1 MKKDF
6 GRISR
11 GYLYIGLMTF
21 LCLCVGGCKS
31 GDNNGEKL
39 PQSTVSVIES
49 IESQTST
56 ETAETESVS
65 DNEETTEESKY
76 PMLAVPTAITDID
89 FAIESEGIYCIF
101 DGNKYGYMTET
112 GEEITAVVYDKG
124 EPFSEGLACVSK
136 EGKYGFIDKTGEE
149 VLPLVYDDA
158 TSFSEGLAY
167 FVKDGEYGFMT
178 ADGEVAFYLEC
189 DSVSSFSGGL
199 AYFSIDGKYG
209 YIDQTGKVAIEPIY
223 GMADFFEEGYAVVS
237 NNGYEGVIDKQGK
250 EIIPIIYDSITK
262 REDIWVAKTGD
273 VFDFFDREGKL
284 SFSDN
289 YDSIYNTE
297 EGYIVNV
304 NDVTGYVNKDGE
316 EVIAPAFDSLGRL
329 TGTDYF
335 VVEKDELYGVIDKQ
349 GAEVVPFIYDWA
361 WFRADEVREIG
372 LLEVGLDGKYG
383 CLSIDDFTFR
393 IPMEYDS
400 IGYWRNGYVSVCKND
415 CWGIIDKNGEILAPI
430 TYQRIGVFG
439 NGAVELEKDG
449 MQWLYNK
456 DGKLLLEG
464 TWEYITLK
472 GEYYVV
478 KQNEKYII
486 LDGLGNEI
494 LSYASSRGPQEVIG
508 SLMTNIY
515 YLDEYDREGIL
526 KFGDADKE
534 NLIKELVLQ
543 NKITPKKQAYWEI
556 VQSDFFKG
564 KNADGS
570 ERECFLG
577 ESWYDK
583 TCYLFDIDNSGSPLL
598 YYYAEPA
605 YQLMFPLSDSAIFT
619 MQDGEAVLVLKGYEC
634 GGSMRGDYVCFWREK
649 ETGELLLGTK
659 GAVGGFGGIATM
671 GSVYRYENGI
681 LENRFSYYSVYQ
693 SASNYERNELLEKAH
708 LFYDDNGEAYTE
720 ETIVD
725 AEMVEEYVINDEN
738 VTKEIYE
745 ESLAGY
751 KHVDIK
757 VASSYM
763 R

>member
-6 GRISR
+6 GRISWS
-11 GYLYIGLMTF
+11 YLYIGFMTF

-31 GDNNGEKL
+31 GDDNGEEL
-39 PQSTVSVIES
+39 AQSTGTAIES
-49 IESQTST
+49 IEAQTST

-65 DNEETTEESKY
+65 DNEESTEESKY
-76 PMLAVPTAITDID
+76 PMLTVPTTIKNID
-89 FAIESEGIYCIF
+89 FATESEGVYCIF

-112 GEEITAVVYDKG
+112 GEEITAAVYDKG

-158 TSFSEGLAY
+158 ASFSEGLAY

-209 YIDQTGKVAIEPIY
+209 YIDQTGKVAIEPAY

-237 NNGYEGVIDKQGK
+237 NNGYEGVIDEQGK
-250 EIIPIIYDSITK
+250 EIIPTIYD
-262 REDIWVAKTGD
+262 
-273 VFDFFDREGKL
+273 F
-284 SFSDN
+284 
-289 YDSIYNTE
+289 IYNTE

-304 NDVTGYVNKDGE
+304 NGLTGYVNKDGE

-335 VVEKDELYGVIDKQ
+335 VVEKDERYGVIDKQ
-349 GAEVVPFIYDWA
+349 GTEVIPFIYDWA
-361 WFRADEVREIG
+361 WFRVDEVKEIG

-383 CLSIDDFTFR
+383 CLSIDDFSFQV
-393 IPMEYDS
+393 PMEYDS
-400 IGYWRNGYVSVCKND
+400 IGYWRNGYASVCKYG

-430 TYQRIGVFG
+430 VYQRIGVFG

-449 MQWLYNK
+449 MQWLYNP

-478 KQNEKYII
+478 KQNEKYTI
-486 LDGLGNEI
+486 LDDLGNEI
-494 LSYASSRGPQEVIG
+494 LSYESRRGPQEVIG
-508 SLMTNIY
+508 SLTTNIC
-515 YLDEYDREGIL
+515 YLDDYDSEGIL
-526 KFGDADKE
+526 KFGDTDKE
-534 NLIKELVLQ
+534 SLIKELILQ

-556 VQSDFFKG
+556 VQSDFFAG
-564 KNADGS
+564 KNADGA
-570 ERECFLG
+570 EREYFLG

-583 TCYLFDIDNSGSPLL
+583 TCYLFDIDNSESPLL

-659 GAVGGFGGIATM
+659 GAVGGFGGLATM

-693 SASNYERNELLEKAH
+693 SANNYERNELLEKAY
-708 LFYDDNGEAYTE
+708 LFYDDNGESYTE

-745 ESLAGY
+745 ECLAGY
-751 KHVDIK
+751 KYVDIK
-757 VASSYM
+757 VPTSYM